1 MHEILGGRFWTRVAD
16 ATRLGLAVTLTAA
29 AVAAQVAT
37 PPEST
42 SRLTAAVRDVLDR
55 PAAQRSFWGV
65 YCVDLESGEVLVDYN
80 AHKLFVP
87 ASNAKLLSSA
97 LALTRLGPD
106 YRFTTRVLTTRA
118 PDDEGVV
125 NGDLILVG
133 GGDPNL
139 SSRVL
144 PYDPDAEF
152 HLDRLAPI
160 TQIASAIVDAG
171 ISEISGNVIG
181 DDSRYVFE
189 RHNGGWT
196 LNDIRWGYGAPVS
209 ALSFNDNRIQVR
221 IRPGAVGSPARLSFT
236 PDLDFY
242 TLRNETRTLSARVV
256 QRRLGVDIIP
266 QGPELIL
273 TGQIPSRSRGRSM
286 DVPVSDPARLAAM
299 ALLVELQREGV
310 EIGGEAEARHLEPY
324 KLFSL
329 KDGNGDH
336 NVAGHA
342 VAEVSSVPLRES
354 LKVLNKESQ
363 NLHAEMMLYEVG
375 YVRRGVGSIDA
386 GTEELE
392 AFLKEIGLKPWEF
405 RLSDGSGLSRR
416 NLISPMGTVKLLE
429 AMWNSPMRDAYEA
442 SLPVAGEEGTLDW
455 RFSKTAARGRIRAKT
470 GTLTGVTAL
479 SGYADALDGRKLAFS
494 IYANNAG
501 TSGGYTRSIVDKITL
516 EIVRGELADEVLTD
530 ASGE

>member
-1 MHEILGGRFWTRVAD
+1 MSPTAPNPLAALSRV
-16 ATRLGLAVTLTAA
+16 A
-29 AVAAQVAT
+29 AVALLALIAVSVRAQAPFT
-37 PPEST
+37 PEST
-42 SRLTAAVRDVLDR
+42 SRLNVAVRDALDR

-97 LALTRLGPD
+97 LGLSRLGAG
-106 YRFTTRVLTTRA
+106 YRFSTRVLASTK
-118 PDDEGVV
+118 PDADGVV
-125 NGDLILVG
+125 QGDLVLVG

-160 TQIASAIVDAG
+160 RRLAEAIAAVG
-171 ISEISGNVIG
+171 ITRVEGNVIG

-196 LNDIRWGYGAPVS
+196 LNDVRWGYGAPVS

-221 IRPGAVGSPARLSFT
+221 IRPGSVGTPARLTFS

-242 TLRNETRTLSARVV
+242 EIRNETRTMATRTV
-256 QRRLGVDIIP
+256 QRRLGVDILP
-266 QGPELIL
+266 HAPELIL
-273 TGQIPSRSRGRSM
+273 SGQIPARSRGRTM
-286 DVPVSDPARLAAM
+286 DVPVSDPAKFAALALRA
-299 ALLVELQREGV
+299 ELQK
-310 EIGGEAEARHLEPY
+310 IGIEVAGEAAARHLEPY
-324 KLFSL
+324 RLRSL
-329 KDGNGDH
+329 KEGNGGKPLS
-336 NVAGHA
+336 GHLIS
-342 VAEVSSVPLRES
+342 EITSVPLSES

-375 YVRRGVGSIDA
+375 YVQRGLGSIVA
-386 GTEELE
+386 GAEELE
-392 AFLKEIGLKPWEF
+392 TFLKEIGLKPWEY

-416 NLISPMGTVKLLE
+416 NLISPMGTVKLLQ
-429 AMWNSPMRDAYEA
+429 AMWNSSVGDEYVA

-455 RFSKTAARGRIRAKT
+455 RFSKTFARGRVRAKT

-479 SGYADALDGRKLAFS
+479 SGYADSLDGRKLAFS
-494 IYANNAG
+494 IFANNAG
-501 TSGGYTRSIVDKITL
+501 SSGGYTRSIVDKIAL
-516 EIVRGELADEVLTD
+516 EIVRGEDAGDVLSD